1 MIIIWC
7 GRAFAPCWERREIC
21 KLTLKEMTPDQLS
34 PVQGNR
40 EQISLA
46 VYHLV
51 DNAIKYS
58 PVGAKIFVLGKQENG
73 FATIAVRDTGMGIWP
88 KNVPFIFERFYRVS
102 SPQVQATPG
111 QGLGLSLVK
120 AIAEAHHGRVWTES
134 RVGQGGLFYCPLR
147 SRSLISR

>member
-7 GRAFAPCWERREIC
+7 GRAFAPCWKRREIC

-58 PVGAKIFVLGKQENG
+58 PVGAKIFVLGKQEDG

-88 KNVPFIFERFYRVS
+88 KDVPFIFERFYRVS